1 MQPNFSIEN
10 KYQNKICFGIDEAG
24 RGPLAGPVV
33 AASIFLE
40 GRVIDGINDSKKIS
54 KTKRNKIYADLTA
67 NFKYGVGIIGA
78 DVIDEINILEAT
90 KLAMLNSVLDLQKKH
105 DVFAQI
111 VLIDGNFIP
120 FEKRDKIEEMEAIVK
135 GDQKSLS
142 IAAASIIAKVTRDNL
157 MLEYDAKYPQYGFK
171 NHQGYPTKFHI
182 EKIKEFG
189 VLDIHRKSFAPIKK
203 FSVQI

>member
-10 KYQNKICFGIDEAG
+10 KYKNKICFGIDEAG

-40 GRVIDGINDSKKIS
+40 GHLVEGINDSKKLS
-54 KTKRNKIYADLTA
+54 KTKRNKIFADLIA
-67 NFKYGVGIIGA
+67 NCKYGVGIVSA

-90 KLAMLNSVLDLQKKH
+90 KIAMLNSVLDLQKKY
-105 DVFAQI
+105 DVFAQV
-111 VLIDGNFIP
+111 VLIDGDFIP
-120 FEKRDKIEEMEAIVK
+120 FEKRDKIEEMESIVK

-182 EKIKEFG
+182 EKVKEFG

-203 FSVQI
+203 ML